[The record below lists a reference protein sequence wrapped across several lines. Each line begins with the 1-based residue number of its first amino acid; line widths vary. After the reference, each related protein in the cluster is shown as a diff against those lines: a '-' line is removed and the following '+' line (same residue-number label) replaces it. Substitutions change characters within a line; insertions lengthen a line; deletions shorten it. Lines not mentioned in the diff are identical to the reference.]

1 MNERR
6 KEQRLVADLPV
17 QIKAGKKT
25 ISGTV
30 HDASMHGLFVAC
42 DEPPGMRQLVQI
54 EVSLPSGAK
63 LTAHTMVVHHGGAT
77 KGAGLEF
84 FGKGERPEWDEL
96 IRQLTRNPMQRRAPQ
111 AAMPG
116 ALPAAPLGGGYPAV
130 AVSSAPAPVPPT
142 PSARAVPP
150 PPPTRSV
157 PSPPGVG
164 GLPQVS
170 APPAAPSSPGFASPR
185 ISNLPNPP
193 SSLGM
198 HQLTPAGGVQQPPGI
213 AASASLPP
221 AGPPAQLPPHVL
233 AAARGVLRMGAAYG
247 GPERRGAPRV
257 KMQLELRLR
266 TSRSIHVAHTVDIS
280 MMGVGVLVADC
291 PAQLGEQVI
300 VNLIQ
305 PGTSMSFRRDG
316 AVSRVTSVLGGWL
329 HVAIQFAPVDPMRE
343 VLFANFMNT
352 AYAAL
357 NPGSGG

>member
-6 KEQRLVADLPV
+6 KEQRLGADLLV

-30 HDASMHGLFVAC
+30 YDASMHGLFVAC

-54 EVSLPSGAK
+54 EVSLPSGSK
-63 LTAHTMVVHHGGAT
+63 MTAHTMVVHHGGAT

-84 FGKGERPEWDEL
+84 FGKGDRPEWDEL
-96 IRQLTRNPMQRRAPQ
+96 IRQLARNPMQHRAPTFST
-111 AAMPG
+111 
-116 ALPAAPLGGGYPAV
+116 GGYPSPAMSGGHPPV
-130 AVSSAPAPVPPT
+130 AMSAPPAPPQ
-142 PSARAVPP
+142 PSSPGARPGPP
-150 PPPTRSV
+150 PPPQRSV
-157 PSPPGVG
+157 PSPPGAG
-164 GLPQVS
+164 GLPQV
-170 APPAAPSSPGFASPR
+170 AVPPAAPSSPGFAAPR

-198 HQLTPAGGVQQPPGI
+198 HQLTPAGGVQQPPGV
-213 AASASLPP
+213 AVSASMPP
-221 AGPPAQLPPHVL
+221 QGPPAQLPPHVL
-233 AAARGVLRMGAAYG
+233 AAARGILRIGAAYG
-247 GPERRGAPRV
+247 GAERRVAPRV

-266 TSRSIHVAHTVDIS
+266 TSRSIHVAHTIDIS

-291 PAQLGEQVI
+291 PAQIGEQVI

-316 AVSRVTSVLGGWL
+316 TVSRVTTVLGSWL
-329 HVAIQFAPVDPMRE
+329 HVAIHFAPVDPMRE

-357 NPGSGG
+357 NPSSG

>member
-6 KEQRLVADLPV
+6 KEQRLGADLPV

-54 EVSLPSGAK
+54 EVSLPSGSK

-84 FGKGERPEWDEL
+84 FGKGDRPEWDEF
-96 IRQLTRNPMQRRAPQ
+96 IRQLARNPMQRPAPSV
-111 AAMPG
+111 AAHAGP
-116 ALPAAPLGGGYPAV
+116 
-130 AVSSAPAPVPPT
+130 SAPALGGAYPAAAMSAPPGHLPPT
-142 PSARAVPP
+142 TGARPGPP

-157 PSPPGVG
+157 PSPPSAG

-170 APPAAPSSPGFASPR
+170 APPAAPSSPGFAPPR

-213 AASASLPP
+213 AASASVPP
-221 AGPPAQLPPHVL
+221 QGPPAQLPAHVL
-233 AAARGVLRMGAAYG
+233 AAARGVLRIGAAYG
-247 GPERRGAPRV
+247 GAERRVAPRV
-257 KMQLELRLR
+257 SMQLELRLR
-266 TSRSIHVAHTVDIS
+266 TSRSIHVAHTIDIS
-280 MMGVGVLVADC
+280 MMGVGVLVSDC
-291 PAQLGEQVI
+291 PAQIGEQVI

-316 AVSRVTSVLGGWL
+316 SVARVTSVLGGWVHL
-329 HVAIQFAPVDPMRE
+329 ALQFAPVDPMRE

-357 NPGSGG
+357 NPASGG